1 MSAVPAPSPPGVETL
16 EESARHIGHHAW
28 IEQRLFEILGAW
40 VTAVPELEAK
50 AVLATQSYHHAWHAE
65 LWHGLLPSVPHIH
78 TPDLV
83 TPADATTAER
93 IGSLAAAKGTVE
105 KLAGLYEVVLPA
117 LVDAYTEHLERTT
130 PVADGPTIRAL
141 RLVLADEEAD
151 ARTGER
157 VLRSLR

>member
-1 MSAVPAPSPPGVETL
+1 MSAVPAPSPRGAETL
-16 EESARHIGHHAW
+16 EESARRIGQHAW

-78 TPDLV
+78 APDLV
-83 TPADATTAER
+83 TPADATIAEQ
-93 IGSLAAAKGTVE
+93 IDSLAAATGTVE

-117 LVDAYTEHLERTT
+117 LIDAYTEHLERTT
-130 PVADGPTIRAL
+130 PVTDGPSIRAL

-157 VLRSLR
+157 VLQSLR

>member
-1 MSAVPAPSPPGVETL
+1 MPAETL
-16 EESARHIGHHAW
+16 EDSARRIGHHAW
-28 IEQRLFEILGAW
+28 IELRLFEILGGW

-65 LWHGLLPSVPHIH
+65 LWHGLLPSVPHLH
-78 TPDLV
+78 APDLV
-83 TPADATTAER
+83 APADPTTAEQ
-93 IGSLAAAKGTVE
+93 IDSLTAATGTVDR
-105 KLAGLYEVVLPA
+105 LAGLYEVVLPA
-117 LVDAYTEHLERTT
+117 LIAAYQDHLKRTT
-130 PVADGPTIRAL
+130 PVTDGPTIRAL

>member
-1 MSAVPAPSPPGVETL
+1 MPAETL
-16 EESARHIGHHAW
+16 EQSARRIGHHAW
-28 IEQRLFEILGAW
+28 IELRLFEILGAW

-65 LWHGLLPSVPHIH
+65 LWHGLLPSVPHLH
-78 TPDLV
+78 APDLV
-83 TPADATTAER
+83 TPADPGTAEQ
-93 IGSLAAAKGTVE
+93 IDSLTAATGTVE
-105 KLAGLYEVVLPA
+105 RLSGLYEVVLPGLIA
-117 LVDAYTEHLERTT
+117 AYTDHLERTT
-130 PVADGPTIRAL
+130 PVTDGPTIRAL